1 MLDTPVAFY
10 RKVTDLITQLRSP
23 AFFLMGKLEQL
34 QGIKAAGLPTP
45 AFVSLSWETWRDN
58 RRVQVDDL
66 AFPLAVRSTFADEDT
81 AASANAG
88 QYRTE
93 LNVAMDGLPAAI
105 DAVFDAYPDP
115 EGSQV
120 IVQEMIDP
128 DFSGVLFAFR
138 NAVWKVE
145 WTRGQGEALVSG
157 KRTPRTFL
165 LPRFGRADYWL
176 SRIWRFW
183 SGANGLDKG
192 NCRAFIQLS
201 VLTSRLF
208 SIFPEQSGLDI
219 EFAIRQGRVYI
230 LQARPVT
237 TEWEA
242 EEVLTAANH
251 REILPPDPSPFMTG
265 IIRKAGPELYGYY
278 QSIDSSLPNRSFI
291 VEAAGM
297 PWINLSALLD
307 TMIAWGLPT
316 ALVSRSVG
324 AYDVYQVGIR
334 PWRMLSK
341 IGVFWRLARQPFG
354 VRKRV
359 RQWVLDKRGR
369 LHWHREER
377 REQWR
382 EDPAGAARHW
392 VEDFSRLYTDLVEYM
407 QQLTA
412 AMSGPVQIL
421 DRMGLLSKN
430 AATIHQKSRS
440 TDYLRAFRQLRSGRL
455 DQKTFIQRF
464 GHRGFYES
472 DIGKRRFIEFSGED
486 WSTLIGKISGPEQP
500 EPAKQ
505 QKHRIVNWLLHPVNQ
520 LIHTREW
527 LRHVC
532 MYFFW
537 EMRKEMLEQTRSS
550 LPSGVHFADLSPE
563 ELLSFLSDQKTSA
576 EIRQLIENREPAS
589 GWDLN
594 TFLANGKGRRRVL
607 PEWSAQEHQTNGGIG
622 IYPGIVEGIVWRVHR
637 ADVANLQ
644 PPPGNSVILVAD
656 ALDPGW
662 VPYFDQ
668 VDGVLAYV
676 GGLLSHASIML
687 REAGVPAITQLP
699 AIISLETGDSIRMDG
714 QSGQVVLLEQN
725 ARVTKSS

>member
-1 MLDTPVAFY
+1 
-10 RKVTDLITQLRSP
+10 
-23 AFFLMGKLEQL
+23 MGKLEQL
-34 QGIKAAGLPTP
+34 QDIRAAGLPTP
-45 AFVSLSWETWRDN
+45 AFKSLSWETWRDN
-58 RRVQVDDL
+58 RGVRVDDL
-66 AFPLAVRSTFADEDT
+66 TFPLAVRSTYADEDT
-81 AASANAG
+81 AASAKAG

-93 LNVAMDGLPAAI
+93 LDVAMDGLPAAI

-115 EGSQV
+115 VGSRV
-120 IVQEMIDP
+120 ILQEMIDP
-128 DFSGVLFAFR
+128 EISGVLFAFR

-157 KRTPRTFL
+157 KRTPQTFL
-165 LPRFGRADYWL
+165 LPRFGRVDHWL
-176 SRIWRFW
+176 SRGWRFW
-183 SGANGLDKG
+183 SGANGLEKG
-192 NCRAFIQLS
+192 NRRAFIQLS

-219 EFAIRQGRVYI
+219 EFAIRKGRVYI

-237 TEWEA
+237 TDWEA

-324 AYDVYQVGIR
+324 AYDVYRVGIR

-341 IGVFWRLARQPFG
+341 IGVFWQLARQPFG
-354 VRKRV
+354 VRQRV

-377 REQWR
+377 RERWR
-382 EDPAGAARHW
+382 EDPAGATRHW
-392 VEDFSRLYTDLVEYM
+392 IADFSRLYTELVEHM

-430 AATIHQKSRS
+430 AVTIHQKSRS
-440 TDYLRAFRQLRSGRL
+440 TDYFRAFRHLRSGGL
-455 DQKTFIQRF
+455 DRKTFVQRF

-472 DIGKRRFIEFSGED
+472 DIGKRRFYEFSEQD
-486 WSTLIGKISGPEQP
+486 WSALTGKMSVPEEPTP
-500 EPAKQ
+500 EKE
-505 QKHRIVNWLLHPVNQ
+505 QKNRIVNRLFHPINQ

-537 EMRKEMLEQTRSS
+537 EMRKEMLEQMRSY

-563 ELLSFLSDQKTSA
+563 ELLSYLSEEKTSA
-576 EIRQLIENREPAS
+576 EILQLIEHREPAS

-594 TFLANGKGRRRVL
+594 TFLANGKGRRLVL
-607 PEWSAQEHQTNGGIG
+607 PEWSAPENQEKVGIG
-622 IYPGIVEGIVWRVHR
+622 IYPGIVEGVVWRVHR

-644 PPPGNSVILVAD
+644 PPPAKSIILVAD

-687 REAGVPAITQLP
+687 REAGIPAITQLP
-699 AIISLETGDSIRMDG
+699 ETISLKTGDYIRMNG
-714 QSGQVVLLEQN
+714 QSGEVELLEQKV
-725 ARVTKSS
+725 RMIKYS

>member
-1 MLDTPVAFY
+1 
-10 RKVTDLITQLRSP
+10 
-23 AFFLMGKLEQL
+23 MGKLEQL
-34 QGIKAAGLPTP
+34 QDIRATGLPTP
-45 AFVSLSWETWRDN
+45 AFKSLSWETWRDN
-58 RRVQVDDL
+58 RRVRVDNL

-81 AASANAG
+81 AASAMAG

-93 LNVAMDGLPAAI
+93 LNVAMDDLPAAI

-115 EGSQV
+115 VGSRV
-120 IVQEMIDP
+120 ILQEMIDP
-128 DFSGVLFAFR
+128 EISGVLFAFR

-157 KRTPRTFL
+157 KRTPQTFL
-165 LPRFGRADYWL
+165 LPRFGRVDYWL
-176 SRIWRFW
+176 SRFWSFW
-183 SGANGLDKG
+183 SGAIGLEKG
-192 NCRAFIQLS
+192 NRRAFIQLS

-208 SIFPEQSGLDI
+208 SIFPKQSGLDI
-219 EFAIRQGRVYI
+219 EFAIRKGRVYI
-230 LQARPVT
+230 LQARPIT
-237 TEWEA
+237 TDWEA

-278 QSIDSSLPNRSFI
+278 QSIDSSLPSRSFI

-316 ALVSRSVG
+316 TLVSRSVG
-324 AYDVYQVGIR
+324 ACDVYRVGIR

-341 IGVFWRLARQPFG
+341 IGVFWQLARQPFG

-377 REQWR
+377 RDRWR
-382 EDPAGAARHW
+382 EDPAGATRHW
-392 VEDFSRLYTDLVEYM
+392 IEDFSRLYTDLVEHM

-440 TDYLRAFRQLRSGRL
+440 TDYLRAFRQLRSGGL
-455 DQKTFIQRF
+455 DRNTFVQRF

-472 DIGKRRFIEFSGED
+472 DIGKRRFCEFSEQD
-486 WSTLIGKISGPEQP
+486 WSALTGEMSVSEQP
-500 EPAKQ
+500 ASGQKQ
-505 QKHRIVNWLLHPVNQ
+505 KNRIVNRLFHPINQ

-537 EMRKEMLEQTRSS
+537 EMRKEMLEQMRSY
-550 LPSGVHFADLSPE
+550 LPPGVHFADLSPE
-563 ELLSFLSDQKTSA
+563 ELLSYLSGEKTSA
-576 EIRQLIENREPAS
+576 EILQLIENREPTS

-594 TFLANGKGRRRVL
+594 TFLANGKGRRLVL
-607 PEWSAQEHQTNGGIG
+607 PEWSAPENQEKEGIG
-622 IYPGIVEGIVWRVHR
+622 IYPGIVEGVVWRVHR
-637 ADVANLQ
+637 ADIANLQ
-644 PPPGNSVILVAD
+644 PPLAKSVILVAD

-687 REAGVPAITQLP
+687 REAGIPAITQLP
-699 AIISLETGDSIRMDG
+699 EIIALETGDYIRMDG
-714 QSGQVVLLEQN
+714 QSGQVELLEQK
-725 ARVTKSS
+725 ARITKSG